1 MDLINAWWAIIRDGV
16 HHIQP
21 VQFVIIGLIFGWM
34 ASSVGAVVFG
44 SLAASVLYIAVDRL
58 WPVIFQHQTFAMPA
72 FNTEFWHFFLSLFF
86 AFLVIVAVVYIAR
99 QIVDSIRG

>member
-21 VQFVIIGLIFGWM
+21 LQFVIIGLIAGWL
-34 ASSVGAVVFG
+34 AGSLAGVVFG
-44 SLAASVLYIAVDRL
+44 SLGASVVYIAVDRL
-58 WPVIFQHQTFAMPA
+58 WPVLFNQRTFAMPVFDSA
-72 FNTEFWHFFLSLFF
+72 FWHFFLSLYC

-99 QIVDSIRG
+99 QLVDSIRG